1 MAGATRCIV
10 RKSTKGRSR
19 APLLFV
25 HGAFIGAWCW
35 DEHFLKYFADL
46 GYDAWAVDLRGHADE
61 EEAQDLASIDDY
73 VADVLLAVEQI
84 GAAPVLVGHSMGAI
98 IVQRTLRRA
107 QARAVSLMAPV
118 PPHGLLGSSF
128 MLAARSPGIF
138 NEINRI
144 QLFDGMAGSPDQMRR
159 AIFSQQLPAA
169 DVKRYLRRMR
179 HESQRALFDLS
190 WPQHFWI
197 ERTTIPVQVIGAADD
212 LFFPPSLVEETAQL
226 HGVESEIVPDM
237 AHAMMLDAHWQQ
249 AAQRLAGWLERA
261 VAPVKQK

>member
-1 MAGATRCIV
+1 MAASSRCIV
-10 RKSTKGRSR
+10 RKSVKGRSR

-35 DEHFLKYFADL
+35 EEHFLQYFADL
-46 GYDAWAVDLRGHADE
+46 GYDAWAVDLRGHGDDE
-61 EEAQDLASIDDY
+61 ETADMASIDDY
-73 VADVLLAVEQI
+73 VADVLLAVEEI

-98 IVQRTLRRA
+98 VVQRALRRA
-107 QARAVSLMAPV
+107 QARAVSLLAPV

-128 MLAARSPGIF
+128 MLAARNPEIF

-144 QLFDGMAGSPDQMRR
+144 QIFDGMAGSPDQLRR
-159 AIFSQQLPAA
+159 AIFSQQLPTG

-197 ERTTIPVQVIGAADD
+197 ERTAIPVQVIGAADD
-212 LFFPPSLVEETAQL
+212 LFFPPSLVGETAEL
-226 HGVESEIVPDM
+226 HGVAAEIVPDM
-237 AHAMMLDAHWQQ
+237 AHAVMLDVNWLQ
-249 AAQRLAGWLERA
+249 AAQRLAVWLERA
-261 VAPVKQK
+261 LR

>member
-1 MAGATRCIV
+1 MAEPLRCIA

-46 GYDAWAVDLRGHADE
+46 GYDTWAVNLRGHADDE
-61 EEAQDLASIDDY
+61 ETEDLASVDDY

-98 IVQRTLRRA
+98 VVQRALRRSR
-107 QARAVSLMAPV
+107 ARAVSLMAPV

-128 MLAARSPGIF
+128 MLAAHSPEIF
-138 NEINRI
+138 NEINRMQI
-144 QLFDGMAGSPDQMRR
+144 FDGMTGSTDQLRR
-159 AIFSQQLPAA
+159 AIFSKQLPVA
-169 DVKRYLRRMR
+169 DVKRYMRRMR
-179 HESQRALFDLS
+179 HESQRALYDLS

-212 LFFPPSLVEETAQL
+212 LFFPQPLVVEAASL
-226 HGVESEIVPDM
+226 HGVEAEIVPDM
-237 AHAMMLDAHWQQ
+237 AHAMMLDVNWEQ
-249 AAQRLAGWLERA
+249 AAQRLAAWLERA
-261 VAPVKQK
+261 LR